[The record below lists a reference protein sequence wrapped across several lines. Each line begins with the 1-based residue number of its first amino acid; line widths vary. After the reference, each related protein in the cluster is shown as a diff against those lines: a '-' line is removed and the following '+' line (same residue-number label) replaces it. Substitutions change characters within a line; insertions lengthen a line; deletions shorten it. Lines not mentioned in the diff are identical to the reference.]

1 MKMKYIIIFAILMNA
16 CVLAIFIP
24 GWMKQAQKIDIQ
36 VGDSFVVTM
45 TDEDPFIEP
54 YIIQG
59 RVLDKKGDYV
69 QYKNSAGYVTSMNI
83 QSYARYWDVI
93 IVKEE

>member
-1 MKMKYIIIFAILMNA
+1 MKYIIIFVILMNA

-45 TDEDPFIEP
+45 TNEDPFREP
-54 YIIQG
+54 YIIRG
-59 RVLDKKGDYV
+59 RVLDKKGDYI
-69 QYKNSAGYVTSMNI
+69 QYKNSNGYVTSMDI
-83 QSYARYWDVI
+83 QIHARYWDVK
-93 IVKEE
+93 IVKED